1 MESRKLGVDES
12 QLKSTGA
19 SCPVTISSAASVE
32 IKKIMATK
40 NIPVGYGLRVG
51 VRGGGCGVQLILG
64 FDKEKDGDLV
74 YEQMGVTVI
83 MDKKHML
90 YLIGKQVDFYE
101 GTDVRGFHFNEAS
114 GTPANKN
121 LDTK

>member
-1 MESRKLGVDES
+1 MENRKLGVDKS
-12 QLKSTGA
+12 PLKSEGA
-19 SCPVTISSAASVE
+19 RCPVTISSAASVE

-64 FDKEKDGDLV
+64 FDKEKETDLV
-74 YEQMGVTVI
+74 YEQLGITMM

-90 YLIGKQVDFYE
+90 YLIGKQVDFY
-101 GTDVRGFHFNEAS
+101 DNYDAKGFHFV
-114 GTPANKN
+114 
-121 LDTK
+121 DV